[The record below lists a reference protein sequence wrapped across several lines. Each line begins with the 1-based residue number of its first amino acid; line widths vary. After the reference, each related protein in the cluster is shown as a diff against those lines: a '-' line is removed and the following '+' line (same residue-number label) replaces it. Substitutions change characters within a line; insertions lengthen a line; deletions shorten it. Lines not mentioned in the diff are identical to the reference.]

1 MRPSVSGQGACSR
14 RCNRRGLPGGSAH
27 RVCSARGRRP
37 YAAGVLHGRGRERGR
52 IAALRE
58 EARAGRGGALV
69 LRGQPGV
76 GKSALLRDAVDGSD
90 GMQVLTTEG
99 IESEAPLAFAALQR
113 LLRPAMRHVGQ
124 LPAPQANALRAAF
137 GEDTEQAPDRF
148 LVFLAALSLLAE
160 AAERAPVLCVVDDA
174 HWLDEGSA
182 AALTFVARRLGPER
196 VAMLFGAREG
206 DLRRFDSGGLPELE
220 VGGLDPVA
228 AAALLSERAGVPV
241 AVEVL
246 DRLMATT
253 GGNPLGLVELPSV
266 LSAAQLG
273 GEQRLPSELPLTEG
287 VQRIFLDRSR
297 RLSAE
302 AQLLLLVAA
311 ADDSGRLTVVTQ
323 AAQMLGIGAAALTEV
338 ERSQLL
344 TVRATTAVE
353 LRHPL
358 VRSAVYQ
365 GVTSLSRRQA
375 HRALAAVLTGADDAD
390 RRAWHLAAAADGP
403 DDAVV
408 AELDSTA
415 GRAQRRGG
423 YEAASAAL
431 ERAAELTRDDE
442 GRAQRL
448 LGAATHAWL
457 AGQLGRAM
465 ALADTARPLTAAP
478 AVRAD
483 VDKLR
488 GRIEFNVGSVP
499 ASIRVWTQAAREV
512 APTDRRRARELA
524 LIASAGSTFMAEHDR
539 TDLDPAEVLE
549 DLADAAPARER
560 CLAGLVTGFHS
571 LLAGD
576 LSRAAPALRDALAAG
591 DHLVETDLLTSLGIA
606 AFHLGEDEE
615 FRRSFGQLLAQSRD
629 SGAVGLVLFA
639 LPRLALAHLA
649 AGQWNDAI
657 SHAAEALR
665 LARDIGQPALTAMPL
680 AQLTLFA
687 ALRGETGYDSRLAD
701 LEAVMAAQPAGILVV
716 LVDDTVRW
724 AKGVHDALAGQPASA
739 ARHLAQ
745 LTQPPLA
752 RLAAYDRLEAAVRA
766 GDVPKAREWLAEL
779 EQFADAV
786 GSARALGVV
795 SFGRALLADGAAAE
809 AHFRQALEHQALSRR
824 PFEHARGQLGY
835 GEFLRRARRRVDAR
849 EHLRAALS
857 TFEDLGAHG
866 WAERARQELR
876 ASGETARKRDAA
888 TSAAL
893 TAQEAQVAALVASG
907 LSNRDVAAQL
917 FLSPRT
923 IDFHLRNIFAKTGVS
938 SRSQL
943 VRLNLS

>member
-1 MRPSVSGQGACSR
+1 M
-14 RCNRRGLPGGSAH
+14 
-27 RVCSARGRRP
+27 
-37 YAAGVLHGRGRERGR
+37 
-52 IAALRE
+52 LRD

-76 GKSALLRDAVDGSD
+76 GKSALLRDAVDGSE

-113 LLRPAMRHVGQ
+113 LLRPAMRHVTQ

-160 AAERAPVLCVVDDA
+160 AAERAPVLCVIDDA
-174 HWLDEGSA
+174 HWLDDGSA
-182 AALTFVARRLGPER
+182 AALAFVARRLGPEP

-228 AAALLSERAGVPV
+228 AGQLLSERAGVAV

-273 GEQRLPSELPLTEG
+273 GEQQLPPELPLTEG

-302 AQLLLLVAA
+302 AQTLLLVAA
-311 ADDSGRLTVVTQ
+311 TDDSRRLTVVTQ
-323 AAQMLGIGAAALTEV
+323 AARLLGIGAAALTEV

-344 TVRATTAVE
+344 RVRATVVE

-358 VRSAVYQ
+358 VRSAIYQ
-365 GVTSLSRRQA
+365 GTTSLSRRQA

-415 GRAQRRGG
+415 ARAQRRGG

-465 ALADTARPLTAAP
+465 ALADQARPLTAAP

-483 VDKLR
+483 IDKLR

-499 ASIRVWTQAAREV
+499 ASIRVWTHAAREV
-512 APTDRRRARELA
+512 APTDRLRARELA
-524 LIASAGSTFMAEHDR
+524 LVASAGSTFIPRPDR

-549 DLADAAPARER
+549 DVTDEAPARER
-560 CLAGLVTGFHS
+560 CLSSLVTGFHS
-571 LLAGD
+571 LLADD
-576 LSRAAPALRDALAAG
+576 LGRAAPVLRDALAAG
-591 DHLVETDLLTSLGIA
+591 EHLVETDLLTSLGIA
-606 AFHLGEDEE
+606 AFHLGEDEG

-649 AGQWNDAI
+649 AGQWNDAV
-657 SHAAEALR
+657 SHAAEALG
-665 LARDIGQPALTAMPL
+665 LARDVGQPALTAMPL

-687 ALRGETGYDSRLAD
+687 ALRSEAGYDSRLAD
-701 LEAVMAAQPAGILVV
+701 LEAVLAAQPAGILIA
-716 LVDDTVRW
+716 LVEDTVRW
-724 AKGVHDALAGQPASA
+724 AKGIHDLLTGQPASA
-739 ARHLAQ
+739 VRHLAQ

-766 GDVPKAREWLAEL
+766 GDVARAAGWLAEL
-779 EQFADAV
+779 ERFAEAV

-795 SFGRALLADGAAAE
+795 SFGRALLADGGSAE
-809 AHFRQALEHQALSRR
+809 AHFRQALEHQAVSGRA
-824 PFEHARGQLGY
+824 FEHARGQLAY
-835 GEFLRRARRRVDAR
+835 GDLRRARRRVDAR

-857 TFEDLGAHG
+857 TFEELGAQG

-876 ASGETARKRDAA
+876 ASGETARKRDASVSA
-888 TSAAL
+888 TL

-938 SRSQL
+938 SRGQL
-943 VRLNLS
+943 IRLNLS